1 MEQIFK
7 DNPKLDEVYQTSDGK
22 FFYLENDARNH
33 ASKLKNKK
41 VEKLI
46 RPLNTGDKKEIEN
59 ARDEKNDAQRAEK
72 IVELQTL
79 DLVKENYKE
88 MKALVDFFEVETK
101 DKKAETFIEAL
112 LELKKQFNQVVS
124 N

>member
-7 DNPKLDEVYQTSDGK
+7 DNPSLDEVYQTSDGK

-33 ASKLKNKK
+33 ASKLENKR

-46 RPLNTGDKKEIEN
+46 RPLKEEKTAENGDPKE
-59 ARDEKNDAQRAEK
+59 AQRTEK
-72 IVELQTL
+72 ITELQAL

-88 MKALVDFFEVETK
+88 MKVLVDFFEIETK

-112 LELKKQFNQVVS
+112 SEFKQNLFPNH
-124 N
+124 

>member
-7 DNPKLDEVYQTSDGK
+7 DNPRLDEVYQTSDGK

-33 ASKLKNKK
+33 ASKLENKR

-46 RPLNTGDKKEIEN
+46 RPLNTGDEKKIEDAGDEKKE
-59 ARDEKNDAQRAEK
+59 AQWAEK
-72 IVELQTL
+72 ITELQAL

-88 MKALVDFFEVETK
+88 MKVLVDFFEIETK

-112 LELKKQFNQVVS
+112 SEFKQNLIPKTK
-124 N
+124 

>member
-7 DNPKLDEVYQTSDGK
+7 DNPRLDEVYQTSDGK

-33 ASKLKNKK
+33 ASKLENKR

-46 RPLNTGDKKEIEN
+46 RPLNTGDEKKIEGAKDEKKE
-59 ARDEKNDAQRAEK
+59 AQRAEK
-72 IVELQTL
+72 ITELQAL

-88 MKALVDFFEVETK
+88 MKALIDFFEVETK
-101 DKKAETFIEAL
+101 DKKTETFIEAL
-112 LELKKQFNQVVS
+112 SEFKQNLIPIP
-124 N
+124 

>member
-7 DNPKLDEVYQTSDGK
+7 DNPSLDEVYQTSDGK

-33 ASKLKNKK
+33 ASKLENKR

-46 RPLNTGDKKEIEN
+46 RPLNVGDKKDIED
-59 ARDEKNDAQRAEK
+59 AGDEKKEAQRTEK
-72 IVELQTL
+72 IAELQAL

-88 MKALVDFFEVETK
+88 MKALVDFFEIK
-101 DKKAETFIEAL
+101 PNDKKAETFIEAL
-112 LELKKQFNQVVS
+112 SEFKQKLIANP
-124 N
+124 

>member
-33 ASKLKNKK
+33 ASKLENKR

-46 RPLNTGDKKEIEN
+46 RPLNTGDEKKIEGAKDEKKE
-59 ARDEKNDAQRAEK
+59 AQWAEK
-72 IVELQTL
+72 ITELQAL

-88 MKALVDFFEVETK
+88 MKVLVDFFEIKTN

-112 LELKKQFNQVVS
+112 SEFKQNLIPIP
-124 N
+124 

>member
-7 DNPKLDEVYQTSDGK
+7 DNPSLDEVYQTSDGK

-33 ASKLKNKK
+33 ASKLENKR
-41 VEKLI
+41 VVKLI
-46 RPLNTGDKKEIEN
+46 RPLNTGDEKKIEGAKDEKKE
-59 ARDEKNDAQRAEK
+59 AQRAEK
-72 IVELQTL
+72 ITELQAL

-88 MKALVDFFEVETK
+88 MKVLVDFFEIKTN

-112 LELKKQFNQVVS
+112 SEFKQKLIVNP
-124 N
+124 

>member
-33 ASKLKNKK
+33 ASKLENKR

-46 RPLNTGDKKEIEN
+46 RPLNTGDEKKE
-59 ARDEKNDAQRAEK
+59 AQWAEK
-72 IVELQTL
+72 ITELQAL

-88 MKALVDFFEVETK
+88 MKVLVDFFEIKTN

-112 LELKKQFNQVVS
+112 SEFKQS
-124 N
+124 LITIP

>member
-7 DNPKLDEVYQTSDGK
+7 DNPRLDEVYQTSDGK

-33 ASKLKNKK
+33 ASKLENKR

-46 RPLNTGDKKEIEN
+46 RPLNTGDEKKIEGAKDEKKE
-59 ARDEKNDAQRAEK
+59 AQRAEK
-72 IVELQTL
+72 ITELQAL

-88 MKALVDFFEVETK
+88 MKALIDFFEIETK

-112 LELKKQFNQVVS
+112 FEFKQNLIPIP
-124 N
+124 

>member
-7 DNPKLDEVYQTSDGK
+7 DNPRLDEVYQTSDGK

-33 ASKLKNKK
+33 ASKLENKR

-46 RPLNTGDKKEIEN
+46 RPLNTGDEKKIEGAKDEKKE
-59 ARDEKNDAQRAEK
+59 AQWAEK
-72 IVELQTL
+72 ITELQAL

-88 MKALVDFFEVETK
+88 MKALIDFFEIETK

-112 LELKKQFNQVVS
+112 SEFKQNLIPIP
-124 N
+124 